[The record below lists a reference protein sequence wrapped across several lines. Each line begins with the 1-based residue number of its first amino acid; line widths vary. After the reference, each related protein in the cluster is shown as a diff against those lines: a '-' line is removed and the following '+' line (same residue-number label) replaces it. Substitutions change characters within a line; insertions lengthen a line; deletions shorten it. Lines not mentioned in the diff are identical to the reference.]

1 MFNFLSDKVM
11 DENFAI
17 YDTSCSEA
25 GTLVR
30 VTVDILQPVRPVCDM
45 GAQGIYISDACP
57 IKNV

>member
-45 GAQGIYISDACP
+45 GAQGISVMLAQ
-57 IKNV
+57 